1 MRKGSK
7 KPIGILPKPIDAT
20 WTAKEYNEIV
30 AAPLEILHEQQNH
43 PMMYLTTPTKL
54 DYQILDLLARLCDAC
69 HEMDNKTEPWS
80 TIRKDIEKLR

>member
-7 KPIGILPKPIDAT
+7 KPIGILPAPIDAT
-20 WTAKEYNEIV
+20 FTAKEYNSIVDSNHEIKYV
-30 AAPLEILHEQQNH
+30 DAIESQLLDIL
-43 PMMYLTTPTKL
+43 T
-54 DYQILDLLARLCDAC
+54 RLCDAC